1 MKKEKLRVLT
11 FIGNLITDA
20 TQFTVKS
27 MEVFRINSQRNEWPL
42 IWTVFSKDTQI
53 SMYFSLNKVF
63 R

>member
-1 MKKEKLRVLT
+1 MKKEKLRVLK
-11 FIGNLITDA
+11 FIGYLITDA

-42 IWTVFSKDTQI
+42 IWTVFSKGTQI

>member
-1 MKKEKLRVLT
+1 MKKEKLRVLK
-11 FIGNLITDA
+11 FIGYLITDA

-42 IWTVFSKDTQI
+42 IWTVFSKGTQI
-53 SMYFSLNKVF
+53 PMYFSLNKLF

>member
-11 FIGNLITDA
+11 FIGYLITDA

-42 IWTVFSKDTQI
+42 IWTVFPKVLKYPCI
-53 SMYFSLNKVF
+53 SL
-63 R
+63 